1 MAGQIRMTPE
11 QMNSRASEVRGQRDA
26 FEEVISK
33 MQNIINELL
42 TEWEGAASA
51 SYSQQFNDLK
61 PSFDNMKQLLDDM
74 ATQLDKTAEAVKALD
89 EEIASKFGVQ

>member
-11 QMNSRASEVRGQRDA
+11 QMNGRASEVRGQRDA
-26 FEEVISK
+26 FEEVVNT
-33 MQNIINELL
+33 MGRIIEGLL

-51 SYSQQFNDLK
+51 SYDQQFKDLK
-61 PSFDNMKQLLDDM
+61 PSFDKMKELLDDM

-89 EEIASKFGVQ
+89 EEIASKFGIQ

>member
-26 FEEVISK
+26 FEEVINR
-33 MQNIINELL
+33 MQAIINELL

-51 SYSQQFNDLK
+51 SYSQQFEELK
-61 PSFDNMKQLLDDM
+61 PSFNNMKQLLDDM
-74 ATQLDKTAEAVKALD
+74 GTQLDKTAAAVKALD

>member
-11 QMNSRASEVRGQRDA
+11 QMNSRATEVRGQRDA
-26 FEEVISK
+26 FQDVISA
-33 MQNIINELL
+33 MQKIIDDLQ

-51 SYSQQFNDLK
+51 SFEQQFNDLK
-61 PSFDNMKQLLDDM
+61 PSFNDMKQLLDDL

-89 EEIASKFGVQ
+89 EEIAGKFGVR

>member
-26 FEEVISK
+26 FEEVINK

>member
-26 FEEVISK
+26 FEDLINK
-33 MQNIINELL
+33 MQGIIDELL

-51 SYSQQFNDLK
+51 SYAQQFDDLK
-61 PSFDNMKQLLDDM
+61 PSFDNMKKLLDDM

>member
-26 FEEVISK
+26 FEEVINR
-33 MQNIINELL
+33 MQAIINELL

-51 SYSQQFNDLK
+51 SYSQQFEELK
-61 PSFDNMKQLLDDM
+61 PSFNNMKQLLDDM
-74 ATQLDKTAEAVKALD
+74 GTQLDKTAEAVKALD